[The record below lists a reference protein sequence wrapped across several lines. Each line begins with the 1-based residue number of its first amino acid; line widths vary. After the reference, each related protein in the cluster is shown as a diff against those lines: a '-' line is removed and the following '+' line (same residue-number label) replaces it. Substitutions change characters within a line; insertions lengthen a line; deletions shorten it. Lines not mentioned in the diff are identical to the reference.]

1 MGIVCQH
8 GSWDLPG
15 TSCREFVNPEVLD
28 KTPQALKYHFHS
40 QTDYQKYWKGNNV
53 SSQQLCKII
62 FHTYLACLVN
72 QSLPLFLLWYKPC
85 FHLMHLYQL
94 ELPQLLNSSW
104 KAPQLPQWILDAM
117 SWLYKAGM
125 CNVKFALMFW
135 NVFQG
140 IVSLSI
146 SCPRKCLPLQ

>member
-1 MGIVCQH
+1 MLHAIIVTEQNLYPPGSLCCLVCCPICNTHRADGDCLSTWLMG
-8 GSWDLPG
+8 SARNF
-15 TSCREFVNPEVLD
+15 REFVNPEVLD

-62 FHTYLACLVN
+62 FHTSLACLVN
-72 QSLPLFLLWYKPC
+72 QSLPLFFLWCKPC

-104 KAPQLPQWILDAM
+104 KAP
-117 SWLYKAGM
+117 SKT
-125 CNVKFALMFW
+125 
-135 NVFQG
+135 
-140 IVSLSI
+140 SI
-146 SCPRKCLPLQ
+146 ATMDLGCYVMTV